1 MNKTDLRDAV
11 AQASGLSGADAD
23 RALNAVLDSITSALS
38 SGDSVTIP
46 GFGTFETRE
55 RAARSGR
62 NPQTGEEIQIAAST
76 TPAFKPGAHLKQA
89 VKKA

>member
-11 AQASGLSGADAD
+11 AKASGLSGAEAD
-23 RALNAVLDSITSALS
+23 KALNAVLDSITAALA
-38 SGDSVTIP
+38 SGESVTIP

-62 NPQTGEEIQIAAST
+62 NPQTGEEIEIAAST

-89 VKKA
+89 VKNS